1 MKATP
6 TTVAAVMATAERYLT
21 LRDLC
26 ERLQCSRTTAWRLI
40 TERGLR
46 CVRSGGLVR
55 VKESDL
61 AAWIEKNCTA
71 GTETDMGASATAT
84 Q

>member
-1 MKATP
+1 MKPTP
-6 TTVAAVMATAERYLT
+6 TTATAVLAVAERYLT
-21 LRDLC
+21 IRDLC

-40 TERGLR
+40 SERGLR

-61 AAWIEKNCTA
+61 SLWIEKNTTVGN
-71 GTETDMGASATAT
+71 GTDGGAS
-84 Q
+84 